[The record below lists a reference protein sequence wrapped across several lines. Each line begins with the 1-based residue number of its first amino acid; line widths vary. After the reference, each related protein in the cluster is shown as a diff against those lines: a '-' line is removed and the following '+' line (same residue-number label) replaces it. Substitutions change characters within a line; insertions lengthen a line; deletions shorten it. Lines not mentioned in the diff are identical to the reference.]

1 MRLAC
6 FRLMQGLPLPECIDG
21 GETERM
27 TSQRSFRHAVKWA
40 YVMQGS
46 EQGLNALFT
55 FLFAALLGPKDFGTV
70 AMAMAYILFVK
81 LVLEQGFLP
90 ALVAKKDLRKE
101 HLDSV
106 FCLNLVVSLV
116 LVGLSIGR

>member
-1 MRLAC
+1 
-6 FRLMQGLPLPECIDG
+6 
-21 GETERM
+21 M

-90 ALVAKKDLRKE
+90 ALVAEKRLKE
-101 HLDSV
+101 RSTSRSRSFV
-106 FCLNLVVSLV
+106 LNLVVSLI
-116 LVGLSIGR
+116 LVGLTIGLSRVRAVVNHLPILAPIISVSYSR